1 VFGDVE
7 HGHAA
12 ALGGGEIVQKVDLSI
27 GVIRLEHTAL
37 KPVSGNSIK
46 GRTSSKSC
54 RDRWS

>member
-1 VFGDVE
+1 
-7 HGHAA
+7 
-12 ALGGGEIVQKVDLSI
+12 LGGGEIVQKVDLSI